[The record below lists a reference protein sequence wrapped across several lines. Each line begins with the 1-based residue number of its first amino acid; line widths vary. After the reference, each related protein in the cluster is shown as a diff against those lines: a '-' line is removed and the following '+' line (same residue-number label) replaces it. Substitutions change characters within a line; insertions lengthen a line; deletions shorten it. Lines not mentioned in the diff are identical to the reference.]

1 MIKHLDS
8 KTHWLS
14 YKWSY
19 KNSIVPH
26 NITNPKERKIFLFKC
41 SMLAVKKNQNV
52 VVGLV
57 LPLSLYYAR
66 HKVFREIRVFFFK

>member
-14 YKWSY
+14 YKWRY
-19 KNSIVPH
+19 KNPIVPH
-26 NITNPKERKIFLFKC
+26 NITYPKERKNFLFKC

-52 VVGLV
+52 VIGLV
-57 LPLSLYYAR
+57 LPLSLYYAW
-66 HKVFREIRVFFFK
+66 HKVFREIRFF